1 MSTVDDL
8 YINRLSIR
16 LEKFKRVK
24 NSLYNFRCPFCGD
37 SKKNK
42 NKARGYFFL
51 VKGRMVY
58 KCHNCGVGKTTANF
72 LKDFAPDLYSEYQLE
87 KYRMNS
93 TGKGTTVE
101 KFTIPDSTPKFKK
114 PHDLKCISD
123 LNKEHPAKKYLL
135 DRKVPESQLSR
146 LFYAEKFKTWVNTQ
160 KKTFDNVQNDQ
171 PRIIIPLVR
180 ADGTWFGIQGRS
192 LAKYTTLRY
201 ITVMFE
207 DHQKVFGLDTINKNE
222 KVYVTEGPLDSLF
235 MDNAIA
241 MCGADVDLSSWDY
254 DFVYVYDNE
263 PRNRQIIERMEKSI
277 SKQDNIVIWPK
288 NVREKDINDMVLA
301 GLDPSAIIYSNT
313 YNGLEAKLKFTDWKR
328 V

>member
-24 NSLYNFRCPFCGD
+24 PHLYNFRCPFCGD
-37 SKKNK
+37 SQKNK
-42 NKARGYFFL
+42 NKARGYFFH
-51 VKGRMVY
+51 VSGRMVY

-87 KYRMNS
+87 KYRMNA

-114 PHDLKCISD
+114 PDDLKCISD

-135 DRKVPESQLSR
+135 DRKVPEDKLSR
-146 LFYAEKFKTWVNTQ
+146 IFYVEKFKTWVNTK
-160 KKTFDNVQNDQ
+160 KKTFDSLQNDQ
-171 PRIIIPLVR
+171 PRIIIPLIR
-180 ADGTWFGIQGRS
+180 ADGTCFGIQGRS

-207 DHQKVFGLDTINKNE
+207 EHQKVFGLDSINKNE
-222 KVYVTEGPLDSLF
+222 TVYVTEGPLDSLF

-241 MCGADVDLSSWDY
+241 MCGADVDLTNWDY

-263 PRNRQIIERMEKSI
+263 PRNKQIIDRMDKSI
-277 SKQDNIVIWPK
+277 SEQDNVVIWPK
-288 NVREKDINDMVLA
+288 NVKEKDINDMVLA
-301 GLDPSAIIYSNT
+301 GLDPSAIIKSNT
-313 YNGLEAKLKFTDWKR
+313 FNGLEAKLKFTDWKR